1 MSFNVKRLWPAIV
14 GASIATILPAFFFY
28 LSGEAIW
35 WLAIVFPL
43 AVVGGCLEVKK

>member
-14 GASIATILPAFFFY
+14 GASIATILPAFFY
-28 LSGEAIW
+28 LSGEPIW

-43 AVVGGCLEVKK
+43 AVVGGCLEIKK